1 MELPREE
8 MEVVEPVA
16 RWRDDFDVDTFD
28 DADLADQSATLST
41 SPVPTSDSTNLQAKV
56 MTAADLVND
65 QSEKLPPAD
74 PEIFELAM
82 VVTHPEYGLGKIV
95 ALSGSRDKRTASVQ
109 FAGPAGEKKFRL
121 AFSKLRPA
129 SKPR

>member
-1 MELPREE
+1 MEE

-16 RWRDDFDVDTFD
+16 CWGDDFDPHTFD
-28 DADLADQSATLST
+28 DAAQLEEAIPTAQAPSERLETADVA
-41 SPVPTSDSTNLQAKV
+41 AKV
-56 MTAADLVND
+56 MTAAEMV
-65 QSEKLPPAD
+65 SAAAPKLPPVD
-74 PEIFELAM
+74 PELFELAM

-121 AFSKLRPA
+121 AFSNLRPA
-129 SKPR
+129 GKPR